1 VFAAPGI
8 AGGIDG
14 GYRRR
19 PPVGGRGGAAV
30 GAAANAVLGK
40 PLGAIGAKTYH
51 VTGPWKDPQVDVVER
66 EARERAP
73 SKPAAPSGRSGKA
86 DPTQR

>member
-1 VFAAPGI
+1 
-8 AGGIDG
+8 
-14 GYRRR
+14 
-19 PPVGGRGGAAV
+19 
-30 GAAANAVLGK
+30 VLGK

-73 SKPAAPSGRSGKA
+73 RKPAAPSGKSGKA
-86 DPTQR
+86 DPTLR

>member
-1 VFAAPGI
+1 
-8 AGGIDG
+8 GGTH
-14 GYRRR
+14 R
-19 PPVGGRGGAAV
+19 AAV

-73 SKPAAPSGRSGKA
+73 SKPAAPSGRSGKP